1 MFQFLAEML
10 LKYGDVSGTAYSPL
24 LAAMA
29 AADWST
35 AVVELKK
42 VPAFVAWYNGLTS
55 QQKVGFRDMLPSFL
69 NMLNNWMTEDK
80 LKAMLHRT

>member
-1 MFQFLAEML
+1 MFQFLADVL
-10 LKYGDVSGTAYSPL
+10 LRYGDVSGSTPNAL
-24 LAAMA
+24 FTAMA
-29 AADWST
+29 AADWSA

-42 VPAFVAWYNGLTS
+42 VPEFVAWYNGLTS

-69 NMLNNWMTEDK
+69 SMLNSWMTADK

>member
-10 LKYGDVSGTAYSPL
+10 LKYGDVSGTTANAL
-24 LAAMA
+24 LTAMA
-29 AADWST
+29 AADWS
-35 AVVELKK
+35 AAMAELKK
-42 VPAFVAWYNGLTS
+42 VPDFVAWYNGLTS

>member
-10 LKYGDVSGTAYSPL
+10 LRYGDVSGTAYNPL

-35 AVVELKK
+35 AVVEMKK
-42 VPAFVAWYNGLTS
+42 VPEFVAWYNGLS
-55 QQKVGFRDMLPSFL
+55 AQQKVGFRDMLPSFL
-69 NMLNNWMTEDK
+69 SMLNSWMTAEK
-80 LKAMLHRT
+80 LKAMLHRA

>member
-1 MFQFLAEML
+1 ML
-10 LKYGDVSGTAYSPL
+10 LRYGDVSGTAADAL
-24 LAAMA
+24 LTVMA
-29 AADWST
+29 AGDWSA

-42 VPAFVAWYNGLTS
+42 VPEFVSWFNGLTS